1 MTDLT
6 SRQRGRPTTTKNVN
20 VQGMTKTWSWF
31 PKWILP
37 KDGWLAVNRNVTWLL
52 STQSWGWRKY
62 VSPKRWYMP
71 TKLNG
76 DKALNNINATYSLN
90 ASSDAE
96 KSEMSPE
103 KNLIGTWQNTSLFNF
118 KKQGEYRESFL
129 SWQRCDSQKANVLS
143 LVQGQVLP
151 SDVPRTQPQNSRLQ
165 SLK

>member
-1 MTDLT
+1 
-6 SRQRGRPTTTKNVN
+6 
-20 VQGMTKTWSWF
+20 
-31 PKWILP
+31 
-37 KDGWLAVNRNVTWLL
+37 
-52 STQSWGWRKY
+52 
-62 VSPKRWYMP
+62 
-71 TKLNG
+71 
-76 DKALNNINATYSLN
+76 
-90 ASSDAE
+90 
-96 KSEMSPE
+96 MSPE